1 LPNVEE
7 SSVRAHT
14 DEPDHTTG
22 RPDDATGKF
31 TDKLD
36 DVRDTATNTV
46 EEISTSVSAAVE
58 KVEAKIKPRLRGWIH
73 AGTFPFALA
82 AGIVL
87 VVLAPTVPG
96 KISASV
102 FALTACL
109 LFGVSAVYHRGTW
122 SPRTEAVLRRLDHT
136 NIFLIIAGTY
146 TPLAVLLLPRSQGTV
161 LLALVWGGALVGL
174 LARILWLHAPRWVYV
189 PVYLALGWVAVAY
202 MGQFWSS
209 GGPAVVWLIA
219 AGGAAYT
226 AGAIVYGTKR
236 PDPSPTWFGFHEIF
250 HVFTVIGFACHV
262 VAIYLAN
269 LAV

>member
-1 LPNVEE
+1 MV
-7 SSVRAHT
+7 AQA
-14 DEPDHTTG
+14 DGPDRPTG
-22 RPDDATGKF
+22 R
-31 TDKLD
+31 LD
-36 DVRDTATNTV
+36 EVTNRVSETLQD
-46 EEISTSVSAAVE
+46 ISTSVSSTVE
-58 KVEAKIKPRLRGWIH
+58 KVEKKVKPRLRGWIH
-73 AGTFPFALA
+73 AGTFPLALA

-87 VVLAPTVPG
+87 IALAPTTAG

-102 FALTACL
+102 FGLSACL

-146 TPLAVLLLPRSQGTV
+146 TPLAVLLLPRDQATV

-174 LARILWLHAPRWVYV
+174 LARIFWLNAPRWVYV

-202 MGQFWSS
+202 MGQFWAT

-219 AGGAAYT
+219 AGGVFYT
-226 AGAIVYGTKR
+226 AGAIVYGTKK
-236 PDPSPTWFGFHEIF
+236 PDPNPAWFGFHEIF
-250 HVFTVIGFACHV
+250 HVCTVLGFACHV

-269 LAV
+269 LAI